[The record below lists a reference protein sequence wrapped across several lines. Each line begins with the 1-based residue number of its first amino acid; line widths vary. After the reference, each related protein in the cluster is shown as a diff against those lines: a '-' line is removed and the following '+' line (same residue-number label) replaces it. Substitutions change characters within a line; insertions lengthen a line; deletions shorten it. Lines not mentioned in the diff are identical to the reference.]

1 MIGLTKDVFD
11 ILKKIVMPSPAAEN
25 PMALV
30 PLNSGYN
37 SGYSQASGIGT
48 TTVVTNLPNLGAPLY
63 GGGGGISNPV
73 HLHTLGGGGTG
84 GAGTLTTASLSM
96 PMPMPIGIFHTI
108 AFTDANGTVWAMT
121 VDASYVHIMNQ
132 ISAMHNSN
140 SHARQAGY
148 VSGYTPTPPP
158 PLSKMVDG
166 EFSFD
171 EMAEAEQLISE
182 LEGASNTPGLE
193 ISNHAS

>member
-1 MIGLTKDVFD
+1 
-11 ILKKIVMPSPAAEN
+11 
-25 PMALV
+25 MALV

-37 SGYSQASGIGT
+37 PGYGQQASGIGT

-63 GGGGGISNPV
+63 GGGVGVPLGNQIYAGG
-73 HLHTLGGGGTG
+73 HGGV
-84 GAGTLTTASLSM
+84 GTLTTTSL
-96 PMPMPIGIFHTI
+96 PMSMPIGIFHTI
-108 AFTDANGTVWAMT
+108 AFADANGTVWAMT

-140 SHARQAGY
+140 LRVRQAGY
-148 VSGYTPTPPP
+148 TSGLATYTPTPPMP
-158 PLSKMVDG
+158 KMVDG